1 MLKLILS
8 IFLMILP
15 FKSHA
20 SEIPPT
26 CQTVVFDFGGVM
38 VDFSLQDFMKSMA
51 EELHMPMEEFKAAI
65 KTEIPT
71 LATGK
76 LKEKDFW
83 IAFSEKYNTS
93 LPKDWDDKY
102 REVIKR
108 LVKPK
113 KEMYDLV
120 VRLKEKGYQVAMLSD
135 VTEWQASVF
144 QELSLYE
151 GFDPLVLSYEINT
164 RKPKEDSYLL
174 LLQKLNKQP
183 SQCIFIDDRIENVE
197 EAKKLGIQ
205 ALTFESYDNLIQAL
219 QELHILN

>member
-1 MLKLILS
+1 
-8 IFLMILP
+8 MILP

-20 SEIPPT
+20 SEIHPT

-38 VDFSLQDFMKSMA
+38 VDFGLQDFMKSMA
-51 EELHMPMEEFKAAI
+51 EELNMPIEEFKAAI
-65 KTEIPT
+65 KAEIPL

-93 LPKDWDDKY
+93 LPKDWSDKY

-144 QELSLYE
+144 QELNLYE

-164 RKPKEDSYLL
+164 RKPKEESYLL

-205 ALTFESYDNLIQAL
+205 AIAFESYDKLIQAL
-219 QELHILN
+219 QEFHILN